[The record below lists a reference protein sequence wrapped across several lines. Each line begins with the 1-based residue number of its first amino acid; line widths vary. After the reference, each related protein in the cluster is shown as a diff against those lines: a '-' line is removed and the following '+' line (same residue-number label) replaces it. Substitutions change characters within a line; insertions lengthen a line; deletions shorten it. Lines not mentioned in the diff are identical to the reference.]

1 MSGLDSFFF
10 VCLTTIFSIVNPL
23 GALGPF
29 LAMSVGDSSAS
40 RKRTALRASFVSLF
54 VLLLCAT
61 AGTFIFQFYG
71 ISLPAVKIAGGILLF
86 LVSLDM
92 INARQSRTKSTSEE
106 AQEGAEKEDVAIFPL
121 AIPLISGPGSIVSV
135 FILAERA
142 QGWHH
147 HIYLY
152 LAIIVTMVGVFLILR
167 SAHRIATW
175 LGRIGINV
183 FSRLMGLVLAAIA
196 IQFIL
201 DGLLSSLP
209 GLGKS

>member
-1 MSGLDSFFF
+1 MSFDSFFL
-10 VCLTTIFSIVNPL
+10 VCLTTVFSIVNPL

-29 LAMSVGDSSAS
+29 LAMSSGESLETKKKSAM
-40 RKRTALRASFVSLF
+40 RASIVSGG

-71 ISLPAVKIAGGILLF
+71 ISLPAVKISGGILLF
-86 LVSLDM
+86 LVALDM

-106 AQEGAEKEDVAIFPL
+106 AQEGAEKEDYAIFPL

-142 QGWHH
+142 QGWIHH
-147 HIYLY
+147 AYVYLSI
-152 LAIIVTMVGVFLILR
+152 LITMVGVYYILKF
-167 SAHRIATW
+167 AHRLASF

-196 IQFIL
+196 IQFVI
-201 DGLLSSLP
+201 DGTSAVVSTFA
-209 GLGKS
+209 K